1 MNVRHKVV
9 DSLTLVYLFK
19 INKKVIEK
27 INKLKKIRKEL
38 NEIKI
43 AGEWHEV
50 SWNLGL
56 IQAFID

>member
-1 MNVRHKVV
+1 MWHKLRRRMNVRHKVV

-43 AGEWHEV
+43 AGE
-50 SWNLGL
+50 
-56 IQAFID
+56 